1 MIILVIVGDGMHGL
15 ESTHLHNLCE
25 LDIKACQKGEK
36 KKKWVYKGGWG
47 DATPDAPVGCNG
59 G

>member
-1 MIILVIVGDGMHGL
+1 MSYQSDLMIILVIVGDGMHGL

-36 KKKWVYKGGWG
+36 KKKWVYKGG
-47 DATPDAPVGCNG
+47 
-59 G
+59 